1 MKEHIVTGAPNFLE
15 SCDVN
20 LSMEFEPSPVQEVD
34 KPHFR
39 IGDLDNDDDHEAEND
54 GAKFGHFASSTGNDF
69 EKFAS
74 STRTDF
80 EKFASSTRTDFVE
93 AETDFLSANTMSQD
107 TDTGYNTN
115 SLQMSNPE
123 VQASQM
129 PDSVRLGHPNMAS
142 TFHGSCPSL
151 YEAKSGS
158 FHTDLTHQFE
168 ELPLISR
175 SLEVTRSM
183 DTSEGY
189 NTGLDHTPS
198 RSFTSNLLAKQCSP
212 IRPPIIQEKFPP
224 DDDILNISSPRP
236 DPPKNLASPSK
247 RFASLTEDQILQR
260 AKQMLSQMDS
270 SVSSDMSVPSGST
283 SGQTILRKTVRL
295 KDPLRSISHDGHF
308 TSVNPSLPE
317 SGKQKTKHILAMATP
332 HKQQFQRL
340 GIVPD
345 TQDAD
350 NIPASESNCTYLI
363 CRILKIRAE
372 S

>member
-34 KPHFR
+34 KPLFR
-39 IGDLDNDDDHEAEND
+39 IGDLDNDDENEAQND
-54 GAKFGHFASSTGNDF
+54 GAKYGEFASNSGNDF

-93 AETDFLSANTMSQD
+93 VETDFLSADPTNTMSQD

-123 VQASQM
+123 VHVSHM

-151 YEAKSGS
+151 YEAKTGS
-158 FHTDLTHQFE
+158 FHTDLTHQFDE
-168 ELPLISR
+168 MPLISR

-189 NTGLDHTPS
+189 NTGLEHTPS
-198 RSFTSNLLAKQCSP
+198 TSFTSNLLTKQCSP
-212 IRPPIIQEKFPP
+212 IRLPIIKERFPP
-224 DDDILNISSPRP
+224 DDDVLNISTPQRP
-236 DPPKNLASPSK
+236 DPPKSLASPSK
-247 RFASLTEDQILQR
+247 RFASLTQDQIVQR
-260 AKQMLSQMDS
+260 AKQMLSHMDS
-270 SVSSDMSVPSGST
+270 GVSSDIAAPSGPT
-283 SGQTILRKTVRL
+283 GGQTILRKTVRL
-295 KDPLRSISHDGHF
+295 KESLRSISHDSHI
-308 TSVNPSLPE
+308 TSGNPSIAD
-317 SGKQKTKHILAMATP
+317 SGQSRTKHILAMATP
-332 HKQQFQRL
+332 HRQQFQKL

-345 TQDAD
+345 NRDAE
-350 NIPASESNCTYLI
+350 NIPASE
-363 CRILKIRAE
+363 
-372 S
+372 